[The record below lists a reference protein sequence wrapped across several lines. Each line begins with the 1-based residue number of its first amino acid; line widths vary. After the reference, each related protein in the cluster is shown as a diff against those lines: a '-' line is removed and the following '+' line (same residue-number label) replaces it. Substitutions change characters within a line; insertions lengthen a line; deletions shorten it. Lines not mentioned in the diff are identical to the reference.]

1 MKRNR
6 PHRVPLSDAAQALL
20 ASVPRENDV
29 VFPSTK
35 APHIITP
42 TMIGLLRNLGRT
54 ETVHGFR
61 SAFST
66 WASECTRHPDHVVE
80 LSLAHQIGSQ
90 VERAYR
96 RGDLLDQRRRLMQ
109 DWANY
114 LIPA

>member
-1 MKRNR
+1 
-6 PHRVPLSDAAQALL
+6 
-20 ASVPRENDV
+20 
-29 VFPSTK
+29 
-35 APHIITP
+35 
-42 TMIGLLRNLGRT
+42 LLRNLGRT

-109 DWANY
+109 DWSDF
-114 LIPA
+114 LVSG